1 MFSLTGTGSVVT
13 CDIYP
18 PLELSDGNYVLGL
31 VDLTTYNSIPNIE
44 TGVNDKFYYGDQE
57 IVIEEGSYEIEAIEH
72 YIRGKIRV
80 TDGTSAPFLLR
91 ANNNTLKTEIKSNV
105 AIDFT
110 KPNTIGP
117 MLGFSSKILE
127 PRRRHTSDSPVKI
140 IRVDTIRVECNIVR
154 GAYVDGKESHLI
166 HEFYPTVEPGY
177 KIVVQPQT
185 IIYLPVNTERI
196 STITVA
202 LRDQDGRLLNL
213 RGESLSVRLH
223 LKKLESYGISI

>member
-1 MFSLTGTGSVVT
+1 MFSLTGKGSVVA

-18 PLELSDGNYVLGL
+18 PLELTDGDYVLGL

-44 TGVNDKFYYGDQE
+44 KGVNDKFYYGSQE
-57 IVIEEGSYEIEAIEH
+57 ITIEEGSYEIEAIEH
-72 YIRGKIRV
+72 YIRGKIHV
-80 TDGTSAPFLLR
+80 TDGTSAPFLLK

-105 AIDFT
+105 PIDFT

-117 MLGFSSKILE
+117 LLGFSSQVLK
-127 PRRRHTSDSPVKI
+127 PRQRHTSDSPVNI
-140 IRVDTIRVECNIVR
+140 VRVDTIRVECNIVR

-166 HEFYPTVEPGY
+166 HEFYPLVEAGY

-185 IIYLPVNTERI
+185 VIYLPVNTKRI
-196 STITVA
+196 STISVA

-223 LKKLESYGISI
+223 LKKLNGSGI